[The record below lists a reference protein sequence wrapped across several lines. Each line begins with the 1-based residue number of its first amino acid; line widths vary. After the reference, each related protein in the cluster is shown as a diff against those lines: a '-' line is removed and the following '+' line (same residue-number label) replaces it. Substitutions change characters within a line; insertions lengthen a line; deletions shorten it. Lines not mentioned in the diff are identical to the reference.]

1 MTQEVRE
8 NKEHK
13 EFRKRSNT
21 MPISPIEIKRQ
32 RSDSFH
38 VGTTPTNTPYSPLLK
53 GLSSS
58 SFSDDKTKNE
68 KNSIKEQGDFHVG
81 SFILGRKFSST
92 KLFEMDRL

>member
-1 MTQEVRE
+1 MTQDISE
-8 NKEHK
+8 NKEYK

-58 SFSDDKTKNE
+58 FSHDKTKNGV
-68 KNSIKEQGDFHVG
+68 KENDEFHVG

>member
-1 MTQEVRE
+1 MTQDVSE
-8 NKEHK
+8 NKEYK

-21 MPISPIEIKRQ
+21 MPISPIDIKRK

-38 VGTTPTNTPYSPLLK
+38 VGTTPTNTPYSPLFK

-58 SFSDDKTKNE
+58 SFSDDKIK
-68 KNSIKEQGDFHVG
+68 KEQEDFHVG

>member
-1 MTQEVRE
+1 MTQEINE
-8 NKEHK
+8 KK

-21 MPISPIEIKRQ
+21 VPIRPIEFKRT

-38 VGTTPTNTPYSPLLK
+38 VGTTPTNTPLTPLLK

-58 SFSDDKTKNE
+58 CSDDNIKNE
-68 KNSIKEQGDFHVG
+68 NKKDAEEFHVG
-81 SFILGRKFSST
+81 SFILGSKFSST

>member
-1 MTQEVRE
+1 MTQDISE
-8 NKEHK
+8 NKEYK

-21 MPISPIEIKRQ
+21 MPISPIEIKRK

-38 VGTTPTNTPYSPLLK
+38 VGTTPTNTPYSPLFK

-58 SFSDDKTKNE
+58 SFSDDKIKNE
-68 KNSIKEQGDFHVG
+68 KNGVKENEEFHVG